1 MNAHAKAF
9 SELLSGLAEMRPER
23 LALPTMQEFNRSSD
37 LKERL
42 RMRDVWRGAWNDPSH
57 PEHEDAMWNCIVASM
72 NQDIADY
79 DNTAGRLHPQRDY
92 DPQPQGYGE

>member
-1 MNAHAKAF
+1 MNTHTKAF
-9 SELLSGLAEMRPER
+9 SELLTGLTETAQPP
-23 LALPTMQEFNRSSD
+23 ALPTMREFNRSND
-37 LKERL
+37 LKARL
-42 RMRDVWRGAWNDPSH
+42 RMRDAWRKAWADPAH
-57 PEHEDAMWNCIVASM
+57 PEHEDAKWNCIVASM